1 MKKKIYALLLIV
13 FFIFIG
19 GYYYINY
26 PAINIH
32 KSSFWT
38 GAVAVCIILGLIFA
52 INSIRYKFDKNKK
65 IKNFNYLP
73 FISKMFAVLAAVLV
87 LVAVAGSII
96 SSPLLRAKK
105 YASLIKVENKD
116 FASDLEETE
125 QITDLALMD
134 TESARIFGNRKIGSL
149 SEVVSQ
155 YEVEKDYTQ
164 ISIQKS
170 PYKVSALK
178 YASFFKWWNNRDKG
192 IPGYV
197 KVNPVN
203 SNAEYVELEQGMKY
217 VPSAYFNY
225 NLMRHVQLKYP
236 TKIISGYY
244 FEIDDE
250 GQPYYICP
258 TVSARVGLFG
268 GMDVNGIIM
277 CNPVDGACS
286 YYSKDNIPSWVDNV
300 YNGHLLCDKYN
311 WFGTLSGGFIN
322 SVFGQK
328 NCRQVTDDFGYKI
341 IGDDVW
347 IYTGVTSVNGDQSN
361 IGFVMMNQRT
371 SEAKYYKVSGA
382 EEHSAMAAAEGEVQ
396 EKGYDAAFPS
406 LINVAGVPTYIMI
419 LKDDGGLVKMYAMV
433 NVEQYNI
440 VATATTQNE
449 VFASYKK
456 LLKTKGGA
464 SAGSI
469 EAEPE
474 TSVITVSDIQ
484 FINTDDGTVVYIKD
498 TSHNVYKQRFEDNE
512 QLIKI
517 NAGDTIKV
525 SYEPSEDGISYLSSY
540 EFVSAGSNTDSS
552 TSIQN
557 NQ

>member
-1 MKKKIYALLLIV
+1 MKKKIYALLLLLFV
-13 FFIFIG
+13 IFTG
-19 GYYYINY
+19 GYYYVHY

-32 KSSFWT
+32 KPSFWAGMVVICLVL
-38 GAVAVCIILGLIFA
+38 GAICG

-65 IKNFNYLP
+65 VKNFNTLP
-73 FISKMFAVLAAVLV
+73 FISKTFGVLAVILF
-87 LVAVAGSII
+87 LVAFVGNII
-96 SSPLLRAKK
+96 GSPLLRAKK
-105 YASLIKVENKD
+105 YASLLEVENKD

-125 QITDLALMD
+125 RITDLALMD

-155 YEVEKDYTQ
+155 YEVESNYTQ
-164 ISIQKS
+164 ISIQKA

-192 IPGYV
+192 VPGYV

-203 SNAEYVELEQGMKY
+203 SDAEYVELPQGMKY
-217 VPSAYFNY
+217 VPSAYLNY
-225 NLMRHVQLKYP
+225 NLMRHVQLEYP
-236 TKIISGYY
+236 TKIISGYN

-250 GQPYYICP
+250 GNPFYVCP

-268 GMDVNGIIM
+268 GMDVNGVIL

-286 YYSKDNIPSWVDNV
+286 YYKINNIPSWIDNA
-300 YNGHLLCDKYN
+300 YDGHLLCDKYN

-322 SVFGQK
+322 SIFGQK
-328 NCRQVTDDFGYKI
+328 DCKQVTDDFGYKI

-406 LINVAGVPTYIMI
+406 LINVGGVPTYIMV

-440 VATATTQNE
+440 VATASTQGE
-449 VFASYKK
+449 VFANYKK
-456 LLKTKGGA
+456 LLKTEG
-464 SAGSI
+464 GSI
-469 EAEPE
+469 VPDNGTANS
-474 TSVITVSDIQ
+474 TAIIKVAGIQ
-484 FINTDDGTVVYIKD
+484 FINTEDGTVVYIKD
-498 TSHNVYKQRFEDNE
+498 ENHNVYKQKFADNE

-517 NAGDTIKV
+517 TEGDTIKV
-525 SYEPSEDGISYLSSY
+525 TYEPSEDGINYLSSY
-540 EFVSAGSNTDSS
+540 EFSDITVETIID
-552 TSIQN
+552 
-557 NQ
+557 